1 MSVSASDLQALEVSK
16 YLAGVGVTLVLYDHL
31 LNLPREIQYVWQEPP
46 LFLAICVL
54 ADVYL
59 REAGLIYF
67 AVVLSGIAPMDRNVK
82 VGHDFIKIALTSLM
96 GALGDRCA
104 SFTIF
109 AVVYGLFSNASVH
122 SYILFRLYR
131 IWDDRKFVKYVL
143 GVAFFICMAGTIVS
157 DGYVLKQLTAEV
169 QYVHFDSVYPAAT
182 CVFPKKSWYLIGSW
196 AGMVAFD
203 LFALSMVLLSS
214 LMTPRRPNTAI
225 VGVLY
230 KQGFY
235 TFLAFLRKIY
245 IIISWHRVDEYGQV
259 LRLSRLL
266 PTIFGSAA
274 YTLLMPPITWALDG
288 ILSFRLFLKIKQVE
302 NSSRRHWSKYDAG
315 SRNRGHLHIGPQ
327 LPTILVFE
335 EIEMDLK

>member
-67 AVVLSGIAPMDRNVK
+67 AVVLSGIAPMDRN
-82 VGHDFIKIALTSLM
+82 IALTSLM

-235 TFLAFLRKIY
+235 TFLVRISTTTAVKVAANNLWFGGVYFAHATVSSAIY
-245 IIISWHRVDEYGQV
+245 SGAISTMYITSSPR
-259 LRLSRLL
+259 
-266 PTIFGSAA
+266 
-274 YTLLMPPITWALDG
+274 ITWALDG

-315 SRNRGHLHIGPQ
+315 SRNRSHLHIGPQ